1 MKTVFMKELDHG
13 GDSTD
18 LQILRAPE
26 GTVERFWEFR
36 PWQRR
41 GQILGCVEECGD
53 KRTCRQ
59 VRGYHMES
67 KE

>member
-41 GQILGCVEECGD
+41 GQILGCVKPYWD
-53 KRTCRQ
+53 KDDL
-59 VRGYHMES
+59 
-67 KE
+67 